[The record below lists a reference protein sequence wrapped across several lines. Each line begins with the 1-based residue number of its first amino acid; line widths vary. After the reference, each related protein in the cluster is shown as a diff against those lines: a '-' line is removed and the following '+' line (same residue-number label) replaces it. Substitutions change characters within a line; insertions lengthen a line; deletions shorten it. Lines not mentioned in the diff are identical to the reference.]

1 MNTKYAQSQ
10 PVAVSLTGALMTVA
24 QAVGVAL
31 ALVVAAK
38 LRIYLPWSPVPITLQ
53 TFVMLTAGAALP
65 ISAAAGGA
73 AVYVALSSTGLPVL
87 AGPGIFGPTGGYV
100 LGFLAA
106 MAFLASRGPS
116 GPWELV
122 GRLLTAEI
130 ILYACGV
137 SWLAAHTGLGAVWVI
152 RAGFVPFIVG
162 DTIKLLA
169 AWAAI
174 GAWQGLRRDR

>member
-73 AVYVALSSTGLPVL
+73 ASSFLPQ
-87 AGPGIFGPTGGYV
+87 
-100 LGFLAA
+100 AA
-106 MAFLASRGPS
+106 TDRASSEAISR
-116 GPWELV
+116 V
-122 GRLLTAEI
+122 
-130 ILYACGV
+130 
-137 SWLAAHTGLGAVWVI
+137 
-152 RAGFVPFIVG
+152 FFIVFPSVLSERKVKQSRK
-162 DTIKLLA
+162 D
-169 AWAAI
+169 
-174 GAWQGLRRDR
+174 RRFAV